1 MDAKTQ
7 SNYYLRNTGNYFDL
21 VEGSDYH
28 LQPLTFHEFL
38 TKPESLFMYEDSF
51 MQIPGYIQSGAQ
63 IEVIE
68 EAARQYVVQ
77 YIMDEFEHNLLGMQD
92 YVRWAKRFEHRCA
105 EITPAFW
112 AQVNMHDLMYAYELE
127 MDQNTFTRTNT
138 GNASRSGTQTTT
150 SDQTSTSKTSGKT
163 TSSQDMDNTQSTDS
177 YNREGSANVVHASDQ
192 LSGSLDYDWSDGAD
206 SVREQRSRSGDTHQ
220 HMESETN
227 SESTTES
234 ESHAETVSSSSNG
247 SEENKTTGNE
257 VQDVTNK
264 QFMQE
269 KQWAISTA
277 QQLLP
282 LVWLRQA
289 LRPMFYMLY

>member
-21 VEGSDYH
+21 VEGNNYH

-63 IEVIE
+63 IDVIE

-127 MDQNTFTRTNT
+127 TDQNTFTRTNT
-138 GNASRSGTQTTT
+138 GNASRTGTQTTT
-150 SDQTSTSKTSGKT
+150 SDQTSSSTTTGKT
-163 TSSQDMDNTQSTDS
+163 TSTQDMDNTQSTDS
-177 YNREGSANVVHASDQ
+177 YNREGSANVVHASEQ
-192 LSGSLDYDWSDGAD
+192 LSDSLDYDWSDGAD
-206 SVREQRSRSGDTHQ
+206 NIHEQRSRSGDTHQ

-234 ESHAETVSSSSNG
+234 EAHAETVSSTSNG
-247 SEENKTTGNE
+247 SEENTATSNE

>member
-1 MDAKTQ
+1 
-7 SNYYLRNTGNYFDL
+7 
-21 VEGSDYH
+21 
-28 LQPLTFHEFL
+28 
-38 TKPESLFMYEDSF
+38 
-51 MQIPGYIQSGAQ
+51 
-63 IEVIE
+63 
-68 EAARQYVVQ
+68 
-77 YIMDEFEHNLLGMQD
+77 MDEFEHNLLGMQD

-138 GNASRSGTQTTT
+138 GN
-150 SDQTSTSKTSGKT
+150 
-163 TSSQDMDNTQSTDS
+163 
-177 YNREGSANVVHASDQ
+177 
-192 LSGSLDYDWSDGAD
+192 
-206 SVREQRSRSGDTHQ
+206 
-220 HMESETN
+220 
-227 SESTTES
+227 
-234 ESHAETVSSSSNG
+234 
-247 SEENKTTGNE
+247 E

-282 LVWLRQA
+282 LTWLRQA

>member
-7 SNYYLRNTGNYFDL
+7 SDYFLRNTGNYFDL
-21 VEGSDYH
+21 VEGNGYH

-38 TKPESLFMYEDSF
+38 AKPESLFMYEESF

-63 IEVIE
+63 IDTIE

-77 YIMDEFEHNLLGMQD
+77 YIFDEFEHNLLGMQD
-92 YVRWAKRFEHRCA
+92 YKRWAKRFEHRCA

-138 GNASRSGTQTTT
+138 GNASRTGIQTTT
-150 SDQTSTSKTSGKT
+150 SDQTSSSTTKGKT
-163 TSSQDMDNTQSTDS
+163 KSSQDMDNAQSTDS
-177 YNREGSANVVHASDQ
+177 YNREATANVIHASEQ
-192 LSGSLDYDWSDGAD
+192 LSDSLDYNWHDGAD
-206 SVREQRSRSGDTHQ
+206 NIRELRSRSGDTQQ
-220 HMESETN
+220 HMEGVTD

-234 ESHAETVSSSSNG
+234 ESHAKTVANSESG
-247 SEENKTTGNE
+247 SEENHSSGSE

-269 KQWAISTA
+269 RQWAISTA

-282 LVWLRQA
+282 LAWLRQA